1 MALNV
6 TYYGTL
12 VEAEEYFALRLH
24 EWAWSAASASDKEKA
39 LIAARRLI
47 DGLNYKGYKSTVY
60 VVLQANGIFD
70 FTDDLTYEWYDTLL
84 AEIRAA
90 EAEQVNEFPRGADT
104 EVPEDIR
111 IAQYE
116 LAHSLLDNKDPEL
129 ELETL
134 AVTSSTYGGVKTMYN
149 REQLPIEHLIN
160 MIPNAVAWRLLR
172 PYLRDSDA
180 IKISRVS

>member
-12 VEAEEYFALRLH
+12 VEAEEYFGKRLH
-24 EWAWSAASASDKEKA
+24 EWAWFAASSGDKEKA

-47 DGLNYKGYKSTVY
+47 DGLAYKGYKNAVY
-60 VVLQANGIFD
+60 LVLETYAEGVVL
-70 FTDDLTYEWYDTLL
+70 TDDQL
-84 AEIRAA
+84 AGVRAA
-90 EAEQVNEFPRGADT
+90 EASQANEFPRGADT

-111 IAQYE
+111 VAQYE

-134 AVTSSTYGGVKTMYN
+134 AVASSTYGGVKTVYE
-149 REQLPIEHLIN
+149 RGQVPIEHLIN
-160 MIPNAVAWRLLR
+160 MIPNAVTWRLLR
-172 PYLRDSDA
+172 PYLRDGDS
-180 IKISRVS
+180 IELSRVS

>member
-1 MALNV
+1 MALNN

-12 VEAEEYFALRLH
+12 AEVEEYFAHRLH
-24 EWAWSAASASDKEKA
+24 EWAWFAANTVDKEKS

-47 DGLNYKGYKSTVY
+47 DGLNYKGYKHTVY
-60 VVLQANGIFD
+60 LVRESYTEGIEM
-70 FTDDLTYEWYDTLL
+70 TDAML
-84 AEIRAA
+84 AEIQAA
-90 EAEQVNEFPRGADT
+90 EAAQPNEFPRGADT
-104 EVPEDIR
+104 VVPEDIR

-134 AVTSSTYGGVKTMYN
+134 AVQAQTYGNVKTVYQ
-149 REQLPIEHLIN
+149 REQVPIEHLIN

-172 PYLRDSDA
+172 PYLRDGDA
-180 IKISRVS
+180 VRLSRVS

>member
-1 MALNV
+1 MPLNV

-12 VEAEEYFALRLH
+12 SEANEYFDKRLH
-24 EWAWSAASASDKEKA
+24 EWAWTASSTSDREKA

-47 DGLNYKGYKSTVY
+47 DGLNYKGYKHPVY
-60 VVLQANGIFD
+60 ELLDQNPEAT
-70 FTDDLTYEWYDTLL
+70 TD
-84 AEIRAA
+84 EIQAA
-90 EAEQVNEFPRGADT
+90 ESTQANEFPRGADT

-134 AVTSSTYGGVKTMYN
+134 AVAGQTYGGVKTTYQ
-149 REQLPIEHLIN
+149 RDQVPIEHLIN
-160 MIPNAVAWRLLR
+160 MIPNAVAWRRLR
-172 PYLRDSDA
+172 PYLRDGDA
-180 IKISRVS
+180 VKISRVS

>member
-1 MALNV
+1 MPLNV

-12 VEAEEYFALRLH
+12 SEANEYFEKRLH
-24 EWAWSAASASDKEKA
+24 EWAWTTASTTDREKA

-47 DGLNYKGYKSTVY
+47 DGLNYKGYKHPVY
-60 VVLQANGIFD
+60 V
-70 FTDDLTYEWYDTLL
+70 LL
-84 AEIRAA
+84 DENSDATVDEIQAA
-90 EAEQVNEFPRGADT
+90 ESTQANEFPRGADT

-111 IAQYE
+111 VAQYE

-134 AVTSSTYGGVKTMYN
+134 AITGQTYGGVKTTYQ
-149 REQLPIEHLIN
+149 REQVPLEHLIN
-160 MIPNAVAWRLLR
+160 LIPNAVAWRRLR
-172 PYLRDSDA
+172 PYLRDGDA

>member
-12 VEAEEYFALRLH
+12 VEAEEYFGNRLH
-24 EWAWSAASASDKEKA
+24 EWAWSAASSGDKEKA

-47 DGLNYKGYKSTVY
+47 DGLAYKGYKNAVY
-60 VVLQANGIFD
+60 LVMETYAEGVAL
-70 FTDDLTYEWYDTLL
+70 TDDQL
-84 AEIRAA
+84 AEVRAA
-90 EAEQVNEFPRGADT
+90 EASQANEFPRGADT
-104 EVPEDIR
+104 IVPEDIR

-134 AVTSSTYGGVKTMYN
+134 AVASSTYGGVKTVYE
-149 REQLPIEHLIN
+149 RGQVPIEHLIN

-172 PYLRDSDA
+172 PYLRDGDS
-180 IKISRVS
+180 IELSRVS